1 MKDICNNKRTIMKT
15 SEVVEALASK
25 YSFSAEEAM
34 EFIKSMRPKTKKVK
48 LVIVEEPE
56 QQEEQQQP
64 QEEQQQ
70 PQEEQQQ
77 PQEEQ
82 QQPKPRCI
90 KRVRFWDMCYHY
102 VAVAN
107 DELVEY
113 EPPLEFTE
121 SNEKFPLLL

>member
-56 QQEEQQQP
+56 QQQEQQEEQQQQQQP
-64 QEEQQQ
+64 QEEQQ
-70 PQEEQQQ
+70 
-77 PQEEQ
+77 Q

-90 KRVRFWDMCYHY
+90 KRVRFCDMCYHY

-121 SNEKFPLLL
+121 SNEKFPMLLCKK